1 MHTKKNFNEKWKRN
15 PTFRMQYEQAQKS
28 HVLLFPEG
36 MVTLS
41 DSAAEVLAMFEQ
53 ETTPSIAITRLCARY
68 PNEDIESDIIEFLD
82 VAYDKQWLQPY

>member
-1 MHTKKNFNEKWKRN
+1 
-15 PTFRMQYEQAQKS
+15 
-28 HVLLFPEG
+28 